1 MDGVIHNSIRSIA
14 NDMALILK
22 EREAYHILQDKRMET
37 LRTDIDTLL
46 DRTNQLKLKEGD
58 E

>member
-37 LRTDIDTLL
+37 LRTDIDALL